1 MTPGSLD
8 VMFPQL
14 PLHHADA
21 ANHRADRRIV
31 VVLTCL
37 MTAAM
42 FGYNFGI
49 YAQARALC
57 STIIHART

>member
-1 MTPGSLD
+1 MTPGSLN

-14 PLHHADA
+14 PLHHADVA
-21 ANHRADRRIV
+21 AGHHADRRIV
-31 VVLTCL
+31 VILTCL

-49 YAQARALC
+49 YAQV
-57 STIIHART
+57 RTFMT